1 MLLLLLL
8 LLLLLFSQILNLHP
22 HIIIVILFYDYVL
35 IKRKDF
41 RGPQGVWTLRS
52 KGQMAKAK
60 NLTQASPTYSHY
72 AITELAKRKLIK
84 FIVTTNM
91 DSLHLRTG
99 LPKHFI
105 SEQHG
110 NWFFFFL

>member
-1 MLLLLLL
+1 M
-8 LLLLLFSQILNLHP
+8 NG
-22 HIIIVILFYDYVL
+22 VVGRKMMNGEL
-35 IKRKDF
+35 IKKKTDF
-41 RGPQGVWTLRS
+41 RGPQGVWTLKA

-60 NLTQASPTYSHY
+60 NLTQAYPTYSHY
-72 AITELAKRKLIK
+72 AITELVKRKLVK

-110 NWFFFFL
+110 NWFSILPSFFHYIYHHLHLIIH